1 MSTTT
6 LPPVLIPARS
16 LTLKDDNTA
25 PVNLQHRKIS
35 FRSDTRSEA
44 PANRI
49 VVPPGGSSGDP
60 RGPAGAA
67 LVVYNSNPAP
77 GSPTDDRVIALP
89 SGSWTALGA
98 SSVTSYVF
106 RGTDPNGPVSRIT
119 VKADSISI
127 RGGKAN
133 WPYTL
138 DEPAQGRVAVRL
150 RLGSNPDWCA
160 DVPAKVG
167 GNPPSTAHNDAQDK
181 FVGQPRTPAPSACPV
196 PK

>member
-1 MSTTT
+1 CATR
-6 LPPVLIPARS
+6 PPAPAPARS
-16 LTLKDDNTA
+16 LTRRDASTP
-25 PVNLQHRKIS
+25 PVNRQRRRLS
-35 FRSDTRSEA
+35 FPSATGSEA
-44 PANRI
+44 PPTRTVA
-49 VVPPGGSSGDP
+49 PPGGSSGDP

-138 DEPAQGRVAVRL
+138 DEPSQGRVAVRL
-150 RLGSNPDWCA
+150 TLGSGATWCA
-160 DVPAKVG
+160 DVPARVSG
-167 GNPPSTAHNDAQDK
+167 SPPSTARNDTQDK
-181 FVGQPRTPAPSACPV
+181 FVGQPATPAPSACPV